1 MIVNRKIVLFILM
14 SITAVLT
21 YVMTPHIIM
30 ADTHHIELETMVPTH
45 FDDWKKEEAAAALV
59 QAPDVEALL
68 SKLYSNLL
76 MRTYVNS
83 KGERMMLSIAYGP
96 DQRDNGGRQVHR
108 PEVCYPAQGFNIVAN
123 QAAIFSS
130 EYGEI
135 PVRHLIAKQNHRV
148 EPITYWLT
156 VGLIAVNN
164 TSSFKFSQLSYGVK
178 GYIPDG
184 MLIRVSSINEN
195 TEEAYK
201 KQELFLNKLAAAL
214 PEKSR
219 KNFGFN

>member
-1 MIVNRKIVLFILM
+1 MVNKRIILFILM
-14 SITAVLT
+14 GLTALFT
-21 YVMTPHIIM
+21 YVVTPRIVM
-30 ADTHHIELETMVPTH
+30 ADIHHIDLEKMIPLS
-45 FDDWKKEEAAAALV
+45 FDGWKKEEAAVALV
-59 QAPDVEALL
+59 QAPDVEAAL

-108 PEVCYPAQGFNIVAN
+108 PEVCYPAQGFNISQNKEAV
-123 QAAIFSS
+123 FSS
-130 EYGEI
+130 QYGDI
-135 PVRHLIAKQNHRV
+135 PVRHLIARQNQRV

-156 VGLIAVNN
+156 VGLKAVNN
-164 TSSFKFSQLSYGVK
+164 TTSFKLNQLSYGVK

-184 MLIRVSSINEN
+184 MLIRVSSIDEN
-195 TEEAYK
+195 TEDAYK
-201 KQELFLNKLAAAL
+201 KQEGFLKSLGAAIS
-214 PEKSR
+214 EKNR